1 MSIIKIVLIGVAA
14 VLLAIQ
20 FKQIK
25 PEFGTYL
32 SLAAG
37 IVILWFACSQLKII
51 VDSINR
57 IADYIDIDRKYIFIL
72 LKVIGIAYLCEFA
85 SNICKDSGYSTV
97 ASCIEMAGKLGIMVM
112 SLPVVLSL
120 LDTIQNFLK

>member
-1 MSIIKIVLIGVAA
+1 MSIVKIVLIGVAA

-85 SNICKDSGYSTV
+85 SNICKDSGYLTV